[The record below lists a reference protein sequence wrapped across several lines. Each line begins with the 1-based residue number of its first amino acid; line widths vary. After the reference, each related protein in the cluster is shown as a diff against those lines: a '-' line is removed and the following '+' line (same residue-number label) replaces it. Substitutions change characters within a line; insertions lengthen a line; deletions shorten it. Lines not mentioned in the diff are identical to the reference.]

1 MPNSLS
7 APRFLSA
14 ELFFRHNPLNHRGLR
29 SDHRAKKRL
38 RRGWSGCRARG
49 QNATRGDEFSQ
60 RARHRLLPRKR
71 LRGAPPARTSF
82 EVVRHHVAT
91 RRRPL
96 ATRRADP
103 VRGPWKPMRGT
114 PNAQCSP
121 ANNHRSARPAPD
133 HHRTPTA
140 PPTPDRVG
148 SPSSLLP
155 TMTSTAVPC
164 LHRFG
169 ASMPTQAGADQDHRP
184 PGTRRRTARKL
195 AHKRAPKRL

>member
-91 RRRPL
+91 RRGSP
-96 ATRRADP
+96 ATRRAAP
-103 VRGPWKPMRGT
+103 AKTSSGASTT
-114 PNAQCSP
+114 PRNHALVPRFSKALSRSYTGRDSP
-121 ANNHRSARPAPD
+121 AHPGATLLPSCLG
-133 HHRTPTA
+133 
-140 PPTPDRVG
+140 G
-148 SPSSLLP
+148 SPQPPEVVS
-155 TMTSTAVPC
+155 AAGI
-164 LHRFG
+164 G
-169 ASMPTQAGADQDHRP
+169 AARADS
-184 PGTRRRTARKL
+184 GL
-195 AHKRAPKRL
+195 AC